1 MTIRDVAKRAEVSVG
16 TVSRVLNGRSDV
28 KTELRTRVDRAM
40 QELGYRPNVRAQNF
54 ARNSSAV
61 LSFVL
66 SNRDLLHPFHSRLLQ
81 GVSTQCEEAGYF
93 VLYSWW
99 KYSGDTPPGKL
110 ELPSVLKAHGIADC
124 LILAGTNYPNL
135 LEALD
140 EMGTDY
146 VLLANNFVSSR
157 KRPPID
163 QVRFDDVRGALEAV
177 RYLISLGH
185 QEIWYIGDIT
195 QPWYNN
201 RYQGYL
207 QAMAEAG
214 LQPRGSTTGLS
225 DNRYANGMQCT
236 DLILGQSQPVSAI
249 FAGTDDV
256 AYGAWEALNS
266 HGLRVP
272 ADVSLIGFD
281 DQRDPYKTLELTTVR
296 VEAEEIGRQLARMA
310 IGKIKENGKMLTE
323 ILMPTVL
330 VKRGTC
336 QPCARNLPQAE
347 ATRMTLPR

>member
-1 MTIRDVAKRAEVSVG
+1 MTIRDVAERARVSVG
-16 TVSRVLNGRSDV
+16 TVSRVLNGRPDV
-28 KTELRTRVDRAM
+28 KAELRTRVDRAM
-40 QELGYRPNVRAQNF
+40 RELGYRPNARAQSF

-66 SNRDLLHPFHSRLLQ
+66 SNRDLLHPFHSRILQ
-81 GVSTQCEEAGYF
+81 GTSAYCEEAGFF
-93 VLYSWW
+93 VLYSRWN
-99 KYSGDTPPGKL
+99 YSADTAPEKL
-110 ELPSVLKAHGIADC
+110 QLPSVLKAHGIADC

-135 LEALD
+135 LAALD
-140 EMGTDY
+140 EMGTQY

-157 KRPPID
+157 KKPPVA
-163 QVRFDDVRGALEAV
+163 QVRFDDTRGAFEAA

-185 QEIWYIGDIT
+185 KDIWYVGDIS

-207 QAMAEAG
+207 LAMSEAG
-214 LQPRGSTTGLS
+214 LQPRGSLTGLS
-225 DNRYANGMQCT
+225 DNRFANGAQCT
-236 DLILGQSQPVSAI
+236 ELILKQGQPVSAI

-256 AYGAWEALNS
+256 AYGALEALNR

-281 DQRDPYKTLELTTVR
+281 DQRNPYQPLELTTIR

-310 IGKIKENGKMLTE
+310 ISKIREKGKVLPEVIV
-323 ILMPTVL
+323 PTL
-330 VKRGTC
+330 LIKRGTC
-336 QPCARNLPQAE
+336 QPYTTNMIE
-347 ATRMTLPR
+347 AAS

>member
-1 MTIRDVAKRAEVSVG
+1 MTIRDVAKRAQVSVG
-16 TVSRVLNGRSDV
+16 TVSRVLNSRPDV
-28 KTELRTRVDRAM
+28 KPELRTRVERAM
-40 QELGYRPNVRAQNF
+40 RDLGYRPNVRAQNF

-61 LSFVL
+61 ISFVL
-66 SNRDLLHPFHSRLLQ
+66 SNRDLLHPFHSRILQ
-81 GVSTQCEEAGYF
+81 GVSAQCEETGFF
-93 VLYSWW
+93 VLYSRWQ
-99 KYSGDTPPGKL
+99 YSGDTAPGKL
-110 ELPSVLKAHGIADC
+110 QLPSVLKAHGIADC

-140 EMGTDY
+140 EMGTEY

-157 KRPPID
+157 KRLPVD
-163 QVRFDDVRGALEAV
+163 QVRFDDTRGAFEAV

-185 QEIWYIGDIT
+185 KDIWYIGDVS

-214 LQPRGSTTGLS
+214 LQPRGSTAGLT
-225 DNRYANGMQCT
+225 DNRFANGMQCT
-236 DLILGQSQPVSAI
+236 ESILGHDQPVSAI

-256 AYGAWEALNS
+256 AYGAWEALNRR
-266 HGLRVP
+266 GLRVP

-281 DQRDPYKTLELTTVR
+281 NQRGPYKSLELTTIR

-310 IGKIKENGKMLTE
+310 IAKIREQGKTLPEVIAPVVLIK
-323 ILMPTVL
+323 
-330 VKRGTC
+330 RATC
-336 QPCARNLPQAE
+336 QLCARNLME
-347 ATRMTLPR
+347 AAR